1 MSLRPELVGIWES
14 YAAVAAEH
22 DGWTIGAIYMR
33 ESKREQVEGFS
44 PAAQLK
50 GTLEA
55 ATSRRLWIPI
65 DHVFLDAVSGRREDR
80 AAFQDLLALARGGK
94 IVTVLVL
101 HTSRWARNAM
111 ISRRYKDELRARGVA
126 VVALNAPFDI
136 AKPEGKFAERL
147 MEAVDE
153 FTSDTIG
160 FWVRIGLREKHEQ
173 GQPLGLLPETFVA
186 VQVGVTGKGSP
197 LYEYRPHPE
206 LSAIVLEGARRYLAG
221 DVGFGDLARWSE
233 REGHRTPR
241 GRALTDEWWRNV
253 LGNPLNAGYLGYRRK
268 RGGSEL
274 RKASFEGFMPL
285 ETYQQLQETRRRR
298 TRRVGIA
305 GKPAIRTYVLSGALC
320 ASCGGRVTAQS
331 KQRLR
336 CRSAAQHAGCSEPSM
351 IATTLEDSFGDWL
364 IAATTLRAEDRMKL
378 AATIRAKVRRGSDAT
393 KAARVRLAIKRIT
406 DAFAWGALE
415 EDDYRRQ
422 LGELRSQLS
431 VVERQPDE
439 QKILD
444 ATRLAQDIPAAW
456 ATASPDQRRRIVW
469 SVFDIIRIREGRI
482 VSVRPNSKTA
492 PLLALACSIK
502 RSRPDSN
509 RRSRP

>member
-1 MSLRPELVGIWES
+1 VSLRPELVAIWES

-22 DGWTIGAIYMR
+22 DGWTVGAIYMR

-55 ATSRRLWIPI
+55 ATSRRLWIPAEHI
-65 DHVFLDAVSGRREDR
+65 FLDAVSGRREDR

-94 IVTVLVL
+94 IATVLVL

-111 ISRRYKDELRARGVA
+111 ISRRYKDELRARGVE
-126 VVALNAPFDI
+126 VLALNAPFDV

-160 FWVRIGLREKHEQ
+160 FWVRVGLREKHEQ

-186 VQVGVTGKGSP
+186 VQVGATAKGAR
-197 LYEYRPHPE
+197 LYDYRPHPE

-221 DVGFGDLARWSE
+221 DVGFGDLARWSD

-241 GRALTDEWWRNV
+241 GRSLTDEWWRNV
-253 LGNPLNAGYLGYRRK
+253 LGNPLNAGYVGYRRK
-268 RGGSEL
+268 RGGTEL
-274 RKASFEGFMPL
+274 RRATFDGFMSL
-285 ETYQQLQETRRRR
+285 EMFQQLQETRRRR
-298 TRRVGIA
+298 TRRTGVA

-320 ASCGGRVTAQS
+320 ASCGGRVTAQT

-336 CRSAAQHAGCSEPSM
+336 CRSAAQHAGCSERSVV
-351 IATTLEDSFGDWL
+351 ATALENSFGEWMT
-364 IAATTLRAEDRMKL
+364 AATTLRVEDRTKL
-378 AATIRAKVRRGSDAT
+378 AAIIRAKVRRGFDAT
-393 KAARVRLAIKRIT
+393 KAARVRQAMKRIT
-406 DAFAWGALE
+406 DAFTWGALE
-415 EDDYRRQ
+415 EDEYRKQ
-422 LGELRSQLS
+422 LGDLRAQLA

-439 QKILD
+439 QRILE

-469 SVFDIIRIREGRI
+469 SAFEIIRVREGRI
-482 VSVRPNSKTA
+482 VSVRPKPTTA
-492 PLLALACSIK
+492 PLLALTSSIM